1 MKKFVCTLVAFS
13 FVLGVCLTVTAG
25 DKEKEAK
32 AEVKKAE
39 GDKAKAADKAKAEKP
54 KGDKAKADKPKADK
68 PKRQRDKKTPEDRF
82 NALDTNQNK
91 EVCVKEFVGKREGE
105 QKQKAEALFSKLDK
119 DSSGALTLA
128 ELNPPK
134 KEKGEKKPKQEKKP
148 AEKKQAEKKPEEKK
162 AEEKKPE

>member
-1 MKKFVCTLVAFS
+1 MKKLLCMFVAAS
-13 FVLGVCLTVTAG
+13 FVLGVCGISLAG
-25 DKEKEAK
+25 DNQKNSGEKK
-32 AEVKKAE
+32 E
-39 GDKAKAADKAKAEKP
+39 GDKPAVKKEAGE
-54 KGDKAKADKPKADK
+54 KAKADKPKADK
-68 PKRQRDKKTPEDRF
+68 PKRQRVKKTPEDRF

-134 KEKGEKKPKQEKKP
+134 KEKGEKKPKQDKKP
-148 AEKKQAEKKPEEKK
+148 AEKKQAEKKP
-162 AEEKKPE
+162 AEKKPE